1 MSNPLRMELPRS
13 AYTLEPGGT
22 AYDQERE
29 QQQQQLNTQVETPTE
44 GH

>member
-29 QQQQQLNTQVETPTE
+29 QLPLLLSTQVETPTE

>member
-13 AYTLEPGGT
+13 AYTVEPGGT

-29 QQQQQLNTQVETPTE
+29 LLLLLLSTQVETPTE

>member
-13 AYTLEPGGT
+13 AYTLKPGGA

-29 QQQQQLNTQVETPTE
+29 QQQQQLSTQVEVPTE
-44 GH
+44 GY

>member
-22 AYDQERE
+22 AYDQESE
-29 QQQQQLNTQVETPTE
+29 QQQQQLSTQVETPTE